1 MLEIYSRILAI
12 CVLIT
17 LSSTC
22 FSNGLS
28 PEPISNPPVIDGVLT
43 DAVWQTSP
51 SGTDFIEESSRTVY
65 ATQTQ
70 FWVRYDQKFV
80 YFGVRAFEE
89 PGKISATETRDD
101 VGLDGNDRVTFFL
114 DLFGTSNNFNSF
126 SINPLGATNIG
137 IDGGRANKKEWRGQ
151 IQAKAVRDSQGWTAE
166 MQIPWAILR
175 LPLAG
180 KRTALINVTRLHYV
194 DQKSTSW
201 RDVFD
206 GKDTD
211 YGRWEGLQIPESK
224 VENKIELLPYSYLGS
239 SDDNSIFN
247 SGLDYRTKF
256 GNIEAVG
263 TINPD
268 FRNIERGILSLDFSY
283 SERLANESRPFFSE
297 GSAFFQSGGGIR
309 LFASQRFPQFDVGTK
324 VFSKIN
330 DRTRVG
336 VMNLATFGKE
346 NFTLASYRSNPNQ
359 KESLLVAATS
369 LRRKGLSN
377 ESAYFNYSYDVGSR
391 VYYTSQYLTM
401 DSIRDVGTT
410 QVVGY
415 YDQNEKFSTSFQAYS
430 VSSNFAPRAGFVP
443 QRDSKGLEAG
453 LNVNAQPKRSAINSY
468 GYGLSGSRYWRQNG
482 DPFTSSFNSY
492 FYGDFG
498 KAFSFNMGLG
508 ASTFEE
514 FKDSYYSIGFGFPAN
529 DRYNNFGFGLSA
541 GRTGGRTYSSQ
552 DVYVNSRPIKDLQLG
567 LSAQFYERTRK
578 STQVIGTANW
588 AMDKSHSLGC
598 RIVRRDKDWNG
609 YLSFSRSGNLGAEY
623 FLIIGDPNAEKFRR
637 SIILKVT
644 VPFTVNF

>member
-1 MLEIYSRILAI
+1 
-12 CVLIT
+12 
-17 LSSTC
+17 
-22 FSNGLS
+22 
-28 PEPISNPPVIDGVLT
+28 
-43 DAVWQTSP
+43 
-51 SGTDFIEESSRTVY
+51 
-65 ATQTQ
+65 
-70 FWVRYDQKFV
+70 
-80 YFGVRAFEE
+80 
-89 PGKISATETRDD
+89 
-101 VGLDGNDRVTFFL
+101 
-114 DLFGTSNNFNSF
+114 
-126 SINPLGATNIG
+126 
-137 IDGGRANKKEWRGQ
+137 
-151 IQAKAVRDSQGWTAE
+151 
-166 MQIPWAILR
+166 
-175 LPLAG
+175 
-180 KRTALINVTRLHYV
+180 
-194 DQKSTSW
+194 
-201 RDVFD
+201 
-206 GKDTD
+206 
-211 YGRWEGLQIPESK
+211 LQIPESK
-224 VENKIELLPYSYLGS
+224 NENKIELLPYSYVGS

-247 SGLDYRTKF
+247 SGLDYRTKI
-256 GNIEAVG
+256 GNFEAVG

-297 GSAFFQSGGGIR
+297 GSAFFQSGGEIR
-309 LFASQRFPQFDVGTK
+309 LFASQRFRQFDVGTK
-324 VFSKIN
+324 VFSKLD

-359 KESLLVAATS
+359 KVSLLVAATS
-369 LRRKGLSN
+369 LRQKGLSN

-401 DSIRDVGTT
+401 DSVRDVGTT

-415 YDQNEKFSTSFQAYS
+415 YDQNEKFSTSLAAYS
-430 VSSNFAPRAGFVP
+430 VSSNFAPRAGFVSL
-443 QRDSKGLEAG
+443 RDFKGLEAG
-453 LNVNAQPKRSAINSY
+453 LNVNAQPKRGALNRY
-468 GYGLSGSRYWRQNG
+468 GYGFSGSRSWRQNG

-598 RIVRRDKDWNG
+598 RIVRRDNDWNG

-637 SIILKVT
+637 SVILKVT
-644 VPFTVNF
+644 VPFTINF